1 LFRLG
6 ANGLTV
12 SLDAEVDRTAAA
24 TLGVVAV
31 SRIWKV
37 TAIKGLPWQKKHAR
51 RRELVVR
58 LLLWLNL
65 TVEETRF
72 TRVARARQSPE
83 SQ

>member
-12 SLDAEVDRTAAA
+12 SLDAEIDRTAAA

-37 TAIKGLPWQKKHAR
+37 TAIKGLPWRKK
-51 RRELVVR
+51 
-58 LLLWLNL
+58 
-65 TVEETRF
+65 
-72 TRVARARQSPE
+72 ARQKT
-83 SQ
+83 